1 MKKITITHF
10 AHFYLKEVPE
20 HLRDTPEKA
29 VESLILRNDASS
41 TWATAWSDWGTLLH
55 VEKITVTFDMPDQ
68 VKVEVDYLK
77 QKISSLQAKAEVE
90 IKACLDRINDLM
102 MIGFDAGSVKVIDE
116 GKATGTETSDAE

>member
-1 MKKITITHF
+1 MKKITVTHF

-41 TWATAWSDWGTLLH
+41 TWATVWSGWGTLLH
-55 VEKITVTFDMPDQ
+55 VEKITVTFDMPDP

-77 QKISSLQAKAEVE
+77 QKISSIQAEAEVK
-90 IKACLDRINDLM
+90 IKVCQDRINDLL

-116 GKATGTETSDAE
+116 GETTGTETFDAE